1 MLLFAFLYDHLKR
14 VSLPE
19 VVPKVNIK
27 SETVDM
33 LLFEEMDNNVQPLE
47 EEELLDKQ
55 MAVENIKWQHNVQKH
70 RLHSQPSLF
79 HFGLSKRQSTDSK
92 HEEYYFW

>member
-1 MLLFAFLYDHLKR
+1 M
-14 VSLPE
+14 PE
-19 VVPKVNIK
+19 VVPKVNLK
-27 SETVDM
+27 SETVDL

-55 MAVENIKWQHNVQKH
+55 MAVEYINWQHNVQKH

-79 HFGLSKRQSTDSK
+79 HFGFYQETIYQLKT
-92 HEEYYFW
+92 